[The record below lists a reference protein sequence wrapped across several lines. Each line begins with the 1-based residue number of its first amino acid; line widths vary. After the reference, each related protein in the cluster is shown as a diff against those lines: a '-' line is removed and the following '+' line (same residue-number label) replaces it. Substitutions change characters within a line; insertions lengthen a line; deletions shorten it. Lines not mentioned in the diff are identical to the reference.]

1 MMFDQIKDIAEREKS
16 RKTRQGYIINLIKEY
31 LQNIVLEYIY
41 GSKEINQ
48 QLVFTGGTC
57 LRFCFGLPR
66 LSEDLDFDCES
77 TPDHASLAQ
86 NLKKHFFDTL
96 RYPDIDFM
104 VKGRERKIYLKFPI
118 LERLGLSYN
127 ESPLLLLKVEIAQ
140 ASLENAI
147 IETSMVDKNGL
158 NYFLRRYS
166 MPDLMAGKTHAFLTR
181 LFFKGKENEIDFKGR
196 DMYDLVWYMGKNIL
210 PNTRRLSILFART
223 KFEKMSWLEMLKEI
237 RNRAEKVR
245 KNHLAL
251 DLANFIEDPKQL
263 DNFLDNYL
271 NVIYQYCQ
279 SQARGRAT

>member
-1 MMFDQIKDIAEREKS
+1 MLFEQVKDIVDKEKS
-16 RKTRQGYIINLIKEY
+16 RKSRQGYIINLIKEY

-77 TPDHASLAQ
+77 TLDHAFLAQ
-86 NLKKHFFDTL
+86 SLKKHFLDTL
-96 RYPDIDFM
+96 RYPDIDVM

-127 ESPLLLLKVEIAQ
+127 ESPMLLLKVKIAR
-140 ASLENAI
+140 ASLKNAV
-147 IETSMVDKNGL
+147 IETSMIDKNGL

-166 MPDLMAGKTHAFLTR
+166 MPDLMAGKIHAFLTR
-181 LFFKGKENEIDFKGR
+181 LFFKGKENEIDSKGR
-196 DMYDLVWYMGKNIL
+196 DMYDLVWYMGKNII
-210 PNTRRLSILFART
+210 PNAKRLSVLFAKT
-223 KFEKMSWLEMLKEI
+223 KYEKMPWLEMLKDI
-237 RNRAEKVR
+237 QDRAEKVR

-251 DLANFIEDPKQL
+251 DLANFIEDPKHL

-271 NVIYQYCQ
+271 NVIHQYCRQ
-279 SQARGRAT
+279 THSA